1 MNDKEWLIE
10 KLYEWGNKE
19 NDGVRAESIADYLLE
34 NGVIVLPCKVGDR
47 VWELRRCDDGM
58 YRIFPMTV
66 TKILPYGSVRWIKD
80 KEPTVWNIYA
90 TSDYTYMY
98 KDFYDFGET
107 VFLTKEEAE
116 KALEEITMHRKED
129 EGK

>member
-1 MNDKEWLIE
+1 MTERERLIE
-10 KLYEWGNKE
+10 ILNNAPKSLRYE
-19 NDGVRAESIADYLLE
+19 DLPDYLLA
-34 NGVIVLPCKVGDR
+34 NGVIVPPCKVGDR
-47 VWELRRCDDGM
+47 VWELCRCDDGM

-66 TKILPYGSVRWIKD
+66 TKISPYGSVRWIKD

-98 KDFYDFGET
+98 KDFYDFGKT

-116 KALEEITMHRKED
+116 KALKARIKEN
-129 EGK
+129 EVFI